1 MEAKTQFTPTN
12 PGGSSVATEEGFAA
26 RSKREILGKIAHF
39 IDVRTGASHSEATHA
54 RWSAHDFALFA
65 ALLTVGYLVYYLEW
79 ADTWLGR
86 LLVVNALAAGV
97 HILAVVLARRG
108 RQLGAALAAAT
119 TATIQIMTAV
129 QTLVWES
136 GVHLYLIAGGVL
148 VFVIFTERQAPWR
161 WFFIVV
167 AAVTF
172 IVCQT
177 VLSPGP
183 ERPIPVGSLTI
194 MFSINAVLTVM
205 LVFALAG
212 LFYQRTSK
220 ANAAAARSAA
230 TAEYLANTDVLTGL
244 SNRRPLIESLE
255 ERGHEGDYVVAI
267 ADMDHFKELND
278 TFGHQCGDLVLAEIA
293 GGFKDRLRATDA
305 VGRWGG
311 EEFIVV
317 LPHTS
322 IEEGVALMERLREDV
337 AQTVVPCAGHDHRV
351 TISIGVAD
359 GRDDGL
365 PHHVVRRADDALYDA
380 KMAGRDTVR
389 TRGLAEPLPTESHQE
404 NPRASRIRRP

>member
-1 MEAKTQFTPTN
+1 M
-12 PGGSSVATEEGFAA
+12 ATDEGFAA
-26 RSKREILGKIAHF
+26 GAKRENVGNLARL
-39 IDVRTGASHSEATHA
+39 IDVRTGASHGDATHA

-86 LLVVNALAAGV
+86 LLVVNAIAAGLHV
-97 HILAVVLARRG
+97 LAMILARRG
-108 RQLGAALAAAT
+108 RQLAAALVAVT
-119 TATIQIMTAV
+119 TATVQIMFAV
-129 QTLVWES
+129 QMLGWES
-136 GVHLYLIAGGVL
+136 GLHLYLIAGGVL

-161 WFFIVV
+161 WFSIVV

-177 VLSPGP
+177 ILSPGP
-183 ERPIPVGSLTI
+183 ERPIPVESLTV
-194 MFSINAVLTVM
+194 MFSINAVLTVI

-212 LFYQRTSK
+212 LFYERTSRAK
-220 ANAAAARSAA
+220 AAAALSST

-255 ERGHEGDYVVAI
+255 ARGLEGDYVVAI
-267 ADMDHFKELND
+267 VDMDHFKALND
-278 TFGHQCGDLVLAEIA
+278 TFGHQCGDRVLAEVA
-293 GGFKDRLRATDA
+293 GRFTSVLREADA

-317 LPHTS
+317 LPHTG
-322 IEEGVALMERLREDV
+322 IEQGAALMERLREQV
-337 AQTVVPCAGHDHRV
+337 AHTVVPCTGHDHRV

-359 GRDDGL
+359 GEDDGL
-365 PHHVVRRADDALYDA
+365 PHHVVKRADDALYDA
-380 KMAGRDTVR
+380 KVAGRDTVR
-389 TRGLAEPLPTESHQE
+389 TRGLAEPLPTESYQE
-404 NPRASRIRRP
+404 NPRASRIRHPGSTAGR

>member
-1 MEAKTQFTPTN
+1 
-12 PGGSSVATEEGFAA
+12 VATEQGFAA
-26 RSKREILGKIAHF
+26 GAKSEILGSLARG

-54 RWSAHDFALFA
+54 KWSAHDFALLA
-65 ALLTVGYLVYYLEW
+65 ALITIGYLAYYLEG

-86 LLVVNALAAGV
+86 LLVVNGLATGV
-97 HILAVVLARRG
+97 HLLAMVLARLG
-108 RQLGAALAAAT
+108 RQLAAALLAAT
-119 TATIQIMTAV
+119 TATVQITTSV
-129 QTLVWES
+129 QMLGWES

-167 AAVTF
+167 AATTF

-183 ERPIPVGSLTI
+183 ERPIPVESLTV
-194 MFSINAVLTVM
+194 MFSINAVLTVI

-212 LFYQRTSK
+212 MFYHRTNQAK
-220 ANAAAARSAA
+220 AAAALSAA

-244 SNRRPLIESLE
+244 SNRRPLIDSLE
-255 ERGHEGDYVVAI
+255 ARGREGDYVVAI

-278 TFGHQCGDLVLAEIA
+278 TFGHQCGDRVLSEVAR
-293 GGFKDRLRATDA
+293 GLSDRLRATDA

-322 IEEGVALMERLREDV
+322 IEEGFALMERLREDV
-337 AQTVVPCAGHDHRV
+337 AKTVVPCAGHHHRV

-359 GRDDGL
+359 GTDDGL
-365 PHHVVRRADDALYDA
+365 PHHVVKRADDALYDA
-380 KMAGRDTVR
+380 KVAGRDTVR
-389 TRGLAEPLPTESHQE
+389 TRGLAEPPIESHQE